1 MGYVVFHIDKSSQN
15 EHAMTCHIDRTVLAP
30 NVDPTRT
37 HLNQELVKYP
47 EGVKDRT
54 EAITHRIENAGLSRK
69 VGKNQVRVFRVML
82 SASTEDILRI
92 QSDGKIEEWAK
103 DNLTYLQ
110 NTFGKENVVSATLH
124 LDEDAPHIHASVVPI
139 VQGERRQKKSN
150 KDNEPHKRQY
160 KKKKIDRP
168 RLCADDM
175 MSRELLIGYQDSY
188 AEAMSKYG
196 LERGIKGSEARH
208 ITTAEHYRNQKE
220 ESNNLQIDIGQLLQ
234 QKEAEQKALEE
245 IRSQKNTEKLK
256 KSAIDVGSTIVDGI
270 GSMIGT
276 SKIKKQQLEIETL
289 KSDNEHLTDEIQ
301 RLHHKMDSMQ
311 KEHTTIADKL
321 KMELDKI
328 YKFFPKIKEFL
339 RIENLCKHLGFSDEL
354 THSILRMKPIG
365 FKGKLYS
372 SEYQRKFETS
382 HSVAEIKNH
391 PTEKNKLQFTI
402 DGVSEVSWFRQK
414 QREFLEGLGINV
426 RENEKKRGMRR

>member
-15 EHAMTCHIDRTVLAP
+15 EHAMTCHIDRTILAP
-30 NVDPTRT
+30 NVDPKRT
-37 HLNQELVKYP
+37 HLNQELVEYP
-47 EGVKDRT
+47 KGVKDRT

-69 VGKNQVRVFRVML
+69 VGKNQVRVFRIML
-82 SASTEDILRI
+82 SASTQDILRI
-92 QSDGKIEEWAK
+92 QAEGKIEEWAK

-150 KDNEPHKRQY
+150 KEKEPSKRQY
-160 KKKKIDRP
+160 KKKKTDRP

-175 MSRELLIGYQDSY
+175 MSRDLLISYQDSY
-188 AEAMSKYG
+188 AEAMAKYG
-196 LERGIKGSEARH
+196 LERGIRGSEARH
-208 ITTAEHYRNQKE
+208 ITTSEHYRNQKE
-220 ESNNLQIDIGQLLQ
+220 KSNNLQIDIGQLLQ

-245 IRSQKNTEKLK
+245 IRSQKNTEKFK

-276 SKIKKQQLEIETL
+276 SKVKKQLQEIESL
-289 KSDNEHLTDEIQ
+289 KSDNENLTEEIQ
-301 RLHHKMDSMQ
+301 TLHYKMDSMQ

-321 KMELDKI
+321 KAELDRI
-328 YKFFPKIKEFL
+328 YKFFPKMKEFL

-354 THSILRMKPIG
+354 THSILRMKPVG

-382 HSVAEIKNH
+382 RSVAEVKEH
-391 PTEKNKLQFTI
+391 PTEKDKLQFTI

-414 QREFLEGLGINV
+414 QKEFLEGLGINV
-426 RENEKKRGMRR
+426 KNKGIRR